1 MVLVVVVLKGPVY
14 NMPGPAGPTKER
26 IRIPDGVIVLLS
38 ENFFLLLS
46 EMGGKSNGT
55 GNMAG
60 AKNMFILT

>member
-14 NMPGPAGPTKER
+14 NMPGPAGPTKG

-38 ENFFLLLS
+38 QNFFLLLS
-46 EMGGKSNGT
+46 EMGGKSNST